1 MSTKQFYLL
10 GESPSTAREV
20 ELPSTVDFEELQNIV
35 ASHFAIVKP
44 NGVGFVHND
53 RRLNAVTEV
62 LENEEP
68 IVISINGNAVRDV
81 PGPAGIPYF
90 GNYLEIY
97 PDHIGNHQRLFE
109 KYGPLFVT
117 NSMGNRLYQ
126 TNNAELS
133 NIFLA
138 EDHYFTKDIV
148 PGHPLH
154 PIKNQEAG
162 VFLADTNTEQW
173 RLAHKFLPPALGPKA
188 VRHYAPT
195 MQRTV
200 EQSFKVF
207 DELDEKGEAWNVYQY
222 MLKLGSQAVGK
233 LVLGMDFAHFQE
245 VDSPLHEMVLKIA
258 ENLELNK
265 RVSSMG
271 AWYAKMP
278 FGDPK
283 KMRDISARIMEM
295 MTESIARASKGQED
309 LELQDAALKAEN
321 VVDYF
326 LRAKDNKG
334 NKLPPSQFAP
344 TLLVATGAG
353 FTTTSSLLSWL
364 IYSLVKY
371 PGNQERLLQE
381 LVDNDWDEDTHVT
394 AETTNKLSFLDKFI
408 KETQRL
414 HNPSFQPGRTS
425 KVDMILPGG
434 YKLPKGAVVIS
445 ALHHMH
451 NNKDVWENPGRFD
464 PDRWDTEQV
473 KNRPPG
479 SYIPFATGPR
489 MCVGFN
495 FALQEIK
502 VFLPKLVYRYKFSLA
517 QDGPVDYD
525 PYFQLI
531 RPNNLNLVLSL
542 FLLDADDKM
551 VLTKDEKAL
560 HDQVNLLPRRQLAT
574 ALATLSA
581 ALLLVVIDQNG
592 ISVIIPTIAKDLD
605 AGATISWAGT
615 SSLVANTC
623 FQMLYGRLSDVFGRK
638 VIFVSAALLL
648 CVADLLCSLSQNAI
662 MFYVSRAIAGIGGG
676 GVQNLVNIIISDI
689 VTLEQRGKIQG
700 VVGGTVG
707 LGNVIGPFIA
717 AGIMQK
723 SSWRAFF
730 WLLTPLSF
738 ITAVLSY
745 LFLPSKPA
753 TIGFREGISKIDWVG
768 SLVSG
773 AGIVLLLI
781 PISGVGGALFIAF
794 IGWEWKMAKLPMMP
808 IDIYKNSSL
817 AIMLAQNCLLGAV
830 YQSYLYYVP
839 LYLQNPH
846 QYSAIKS
853 AAVYTPLVATQMIAS
868 VGSGQYISRRLRYGE
883 VLIFGFAVWT
893 LSIAVIAVILGVV
906 GMGVGCIFQPTL
918 IALQAHSPKS
928 RRAVIISNRNFYRCI
943 GGACGLAV
951 SAAVLQAQLRATL
964 PTEYKDLAS
973 STYVLPESMRQVPAV
988 LDAYMSASH
997 SVFILQVPLIGLCLL
1012 GTAFIRDRGLEPVK
1026 DT

>member
-1 MSTKQFYLL
+1 MATKHFYLL

-20 ELPSTVDFEELQNIV
+20 ELPPAVEFEELQNIV

-44 NGVGFVHND
+44 NGVGFVYDD
-53 RRLNAVTEV
+53 RRLTAVSEV
-62 LENEEP
+62 LDNDEP
-68 IVISINGNAVRDV
+68 IAVSINGNSVRDV

-97 PDHIGNHQRLFE
+97 PDHLGNHQRLFE

-126 TNNAELS
+126 TNSAELS

-162 VFLADTNTEQW
+162 VFLADTDTEQW

-233 LVLGMDFAHFQE
+233 LVLGMDFAHFEE

-283 KMRDISARIMEM
+283 KVRDTMARIMEM

-334 NKLPPSQFAP
+334 SKLPPSQFAP
-344 TLLVATGAG
+344 TLLVATAAG

-371 PGNQERLLQE
+371 PGNQDRLLQE
-381 LVDNDWDEDTHVT
+381 LIDNDWDDNTQVT
-394 AETTNKLSFLDKFI
+394 AETTSKLSFLDKFI

-414 HNPSFQPGRTS
+414 HNPSFQPGRTA

-434 YKLPKGAVVIS
+434 YRLPKGAVVIS

-517 QDGPVDYD
+517 QDGPIEYD

-531 RPNNLNLVLSL
+531 RPNN
-542 FLLDADDKM
+542 F
-551 VLTKDEKAL
+551 
-560 HDQVNLLPRRQLAT
+560 VNLLPRRQLGI

-581 ALLLVVIDQNG
+581 SLLLVIIDQNG
-592 ISVIIPTIAKDLD
+592 ISVTLPTIAKDLN
-605 AGATISWAGT
+605 AEATISWAGT
-615 SSLVANTC
+615 SSLIANTC

-638 VIFVSAALLL
+638 VVFVSAALLL

-662 MFYVSRAIAGIGGG
+662 MFYVFRALAGIGGG

-717 AGIMQK
+717 AAIMQK

-738 ITAVLSY
+738 ITAALAY
-745 LFLPSKPA
+745 FFLPSKPP
-753 TIGFREGISKIDWVG
+753 TIGFWEGISKIDWVG

-781 PISGVGGALFIAF
+781 PISG
-794 IGWEWKMAKLPMMP
+794 GWEWKMAKLPMMP

-853 AAVYTPLVATQMIAS
+853 AAVYTPLVAAQMIAS
-868 VGSGQYISRRLRYGE
+868 IASGQYISRRLRYGE
-883 VLIFGFAVWT
+883 VIIFGFAIWT
-893 LSIAVIAVILGVV
+893 LHTSPAVITVILAIV
-906 GMGVGCIFQPTL
+906 GTGVGCIFQPTL

-964 PTEYKDLAS
+964 PTEYKSLAS
-973 STYVLPESMRQVPAV
+973 STYVLPEPMRKVPGV

-1012 GTAFIRDRGLEPVK
+1012 GTAFIRDRGLDPVK